1 MGEQRKTVI
10 IGGVA
15 GGASCAA
22 RLRRLDADREIVILE
37 RGPYISYA
45 NCGLPY
51 HVGDVIKN
59 RSALLLMTPER
70 MWERFRVDVRVQNE
84 VTAIDRERKT
94 VTVRKTKTGE
104 TYEQPYDDLV
114 IATGS
119 SPLRPRIPGIDT
131 PRIKTLWTVPDTDEI
146 RAMVQSGTLR
156 TAAVIGGGFIGL
168 EMAENLHHAGL
179 QVSLIEALDQVMA
192 PVDFE
197 MAQMLHEN
205 IRSHGVKLHLSDG
218 VDSFKEQGEQ
228 VVVTLKS
235 GTEVTADLVILS
247 IGVRPNS
254 ALARDAGL
262 KLNERGGIVVDEH
275 MRTNDPSVYAV
286 GDVIEVEDF
295 VFKGRTMVPLA
306 GPANKQG
313 RIVADMLAGRD
324 STYKGTQ
331 GSSVAKVFDLT
342 VASTGANEKTLKK
355 RGMEKGADYE
365 SLIITQNSHAGY
377 YPGAAPMTLKLLFA
391 PDSGRIFGAQIVGR
405 EGVDK
410 RIDTIGVTMRLG
422 GTASD
427 LKDLELAYAPP
438 YSSAKDPV
446 NMAGYVAENIRTGLV
461 RIAPYDAPMTDPE
474 ATLLDVREEAEV
486 MAYAVP
492 NAINIPLGKLRERM
506 NELDPKKR
514 IIVFCGIGVR
524 AYTAARILDQNGF
537 KNTEVYPGG
546 VRLYQAN
553 YPEPEEGPIADVK
566 KEVSV
571 EQATITNK
579 IRLDCCGMQC
589 PGPIMEVFRSV
600 KEMKDGELLE
610 VSASDP
616 GFAKDIASWCKRTG
630 NTLVSNEERDGAY
643 VATIR
648 RGTNAPAV
656 QKAAPVDAA
665 PKGKTIIVFDGDMD
679 KVLASFVI
687 ANGAL
692 AMGRPVTMFFTFW
705 GLTALRKMEKVPVKK
720 SLIEKMF
727 GFMLPRGAGKLKLSK
742 MNMGG
747 MGTAMMQGI
756 MKDKNIDS
764 LETMMKKAMENGVKI
779 IACSMSMDVM
789 GIHPE
794 ELIDGVE
801 IGGVGTYLGDAEESD
816 VNLFI

>member
-1 MGEQRKTVI
+1 MSEQRKTVI

-37 RGPYISYA
+37 RGAYISYA

-59 RSALLLMTPER
+59 RSVLLLMTPER
-70 MWERFRVDVRVQNE
+70 MWERFRIDVRVQNE
-84 VTAIDRERKT
+84 VTKIDRVKKT
-94 VTVRKTKTGE
+94 VTVRKTETGE

-131 PRIKTLWTVPDTDEI
+131 PRIKTLWTVPDMDEI

-313 RIVADMLAGRD
+313 RIVADVLAGRD

-377 YPGAAPMTLKLLFA
+377 YPGATPMTLKLLFA
-391 PDSGRIFGAQIVGR
+391 PDTGRIFGAQIVGR

-422 GTASD
+422 GTVSD
-427 LKDLELAYAPP
+427 LKDLELAYACLC
-438 YSSAKDPV
+438 AAV
-446 NMAGYVAENIRTGLV
+446 
-461 RIAPYDAPMTDPE
+461 
-474 ATLLDVREEAEV
+474 LLSE
-486 MAYAVP
+486 
-492 NAINIPLGKLRERM
+492 GS
-506 NELDPKKR
+506 
-514 IIVFCGIGVR
+514 G
-524 AYTAARILDQNGF
+524 QH
-537 KNTEVYPGG
+537 GG
-546 VRLYQAN
+546 VRGGEHPHGARQDRPLRR
-553 YPEPEEGPIADVK
+553 AD
-566 KEVSV
+566 
-571 EQATITNK
+571 
-579 IRLDCCGMQC
+579 D
-589 PGPIMEVFRSV
+589 RS
-600 KEMKDGELLE
+600 GGN
-610 VSASDP
+610 AS
-616 GFAKDIASWCKRTG
+616 GCARGGGGHGVRRA
-630 NTLVSNEERDGAY
+630 ERDQH
-643 VATIR
+643 
-648 RGTNAPAV
+648 PA
-656 QKAAPVDAA
+656 
-665 PKGKTIIVFDGDMD
+665 
-679 KVLASFVI
+679 
-687 ANGAL
+687 
-692 AMGRPVTMFFTFW
+692 R
-705 GLTALRKMEKVPVKK
+705 
-720 SLIEKMF
+720 
-727 GFMLPRGAGKLKLSK
+727 
-742 MNMGG
+742 
-747 MGTAMMQGI
+747 
-756 MKDKNIDS
+756 
-764 LETMMKKAMENGVKI
+764 
-779 IACSMSMDVM
+779 
-789 GIHPE
+789 
-794 ELIDGVE
+794 
-801 IGGVGTYLGDAEESD
+801 
-816 VNLFI
+816 